1 MSISDGDYQGRFTIP
16 TPKGVYQAAGD
27 TNINTDYAYLA
38 QNIRTER
45 GLLASS
51 YGTSRA
57 FPALGAQIET
67 LARFYRRTRPD
78 DADVYVAAAGGAI
91 YTYTMG
97 TEGWVKRSEGYKS
110 DVWSS
115 VTYETTEGGATVDI
129 LILSNAKDGMIA
141 VYGSDLRVEKKTLTL
156 GDAYAEVKF
165 ATLGRHA
172 ERIWGTGAEGYPD
185 SIFYSRPY
193 DPFNW
198 TGVPETPELGGGMI
212 NQPTWDGDKFI
223 ALEPFGGYLLA
234 VKERTIFEIRGTDPS
249 SFTITEA
256 YGTDGPVEERSICTD
271 RTSMLYLSQNG
282 IGLYDGNTLRLL
294 SRDALHETMRMR
306 MEGMDGAARACVC
319 NHIYYLAMCI
329 KENESGERYIDL
341 SETGLTDEDFAS
353 VSRVYLIGCG
363 SAYHVGMA
371 ARYVLEKAARVPCE
385 VDLASEFRYRDPIL
399 EESGLVIIISQS
411 GETADSLA
419 ALRLCKERGVRTLAV
434 VNVVGSSI
442 AREADSVIYTWAG
455 PEIAVATTKAYST
468 QLAALYLIAVHMA
481 EVRGQITPARREALI
496 DAMLALP
503 DQIER
508 VLSDKERV
516 QWYANKMA
524 ACKDVFFIGRG
535 LDYAISMEGSLKLKE
550 ISYIHSEAYAAGELK
565 HGTISLIEDGVLVV
579 AVATQPELFEKEV
592 SNMVE
597 VRSRGASLF
606 GLTTYGQYAIED
618 TVNFTVYVPR
628 TDPLLTTSLAVVP
641 LQLLAY
647 YISCAKGLDVDKPR
661 NLAKSVTV
669 E

>member
-1 MSISDGDYQGRFTIP
+1 MSISDSDYQGRFTIP

-57 FPALGAQIET
+57 FPSLGAQIKT
-67 LARFYRRTRPD
+67 LTRFYRRSRPD
-78 DADVYVAAAGGAI
+78 DADVYVAAAEGAI

-115 VTYETTEGGATVDI
+115 VTYETTESGATVDI

-141 VYGSDLRVEKKTLTL
+141 VYGSDLRVEKKALTI

-198 TGVPETPELGGGMI
+198 TNVAETPELGGGVI

-234 VKERTIFEIRGTDPS
+234 VKEQTIFEIRGTDPS

-294 SRDALHETMRMR
+294 SRDALYETMRMR
-306 MEGMDGAARACVC
+306 MEGMDSAARACVC

-329 KENESGERYIDL
+329 KESESDVL
-341 SETGLTDEDFAS
+341 SENNT
-353 VSRVYLIGCG
+353 
-363 SAYHVGMA
+363 
-371 ARYVLEKAARVPCE
+371 VLEYDTERGTFMVRKGMRVKDFFADLGKAYMKRDFVLRFTADADENDVPVEMTIKTERREKTRVVLLQRQRKDYRVKIQVSGVRMKLKIRSHAKAAGWRIYGGVQAEYSLDE
-385 VDLASEFRYRDPIL
+385 V
-399 EESGLVIIISQS
+399 
-411 GETADSLA
+411 
-419 ALRLCKERGVRTLAV
+419 
-434 VNVVGSSI
+434 
-442 AREADSVIYTWAG
+442 
-455 PEIAVATTKAYST
+455 
-468 QLAALYLIAVHMA
+468 
-481 EVRGQITPARREALI
+481 
-496 DAMLALP
+496 
-503 DQIER
+503 
-508 VLSDKERV
+508 
-516 QWYANKMA
+516 
-524 ACKDVFFIGRG
+524 
-535 LDYAISMEGSLKLKE
+535 
-550 ISYIHSEAYAAGELK
+550 
-565 HGTISLIEDGVLVV
+565 
-579 AVATQPELFEKEV
+579 
-592 SNMVE
+592 
-597 VRSRGASLF
+597 
-606 GLTTYGQYAIED
+606 
-618 TVNFTVYVPR
+618 
-628 TDPLLTTSLAVVP
+628 
-641 LQLLAY
+641 
-647 YISCAKGLDVDKPR
+647 
-661 NLAKSVTV
+661 
-669 E
+669 

>member
-1 MSISDGDYQGRFTIP
+1 MSISDSDYQGRFTIP

-129 LILSNAKDGMIA
+129 LILSNAKDGMVA

-294 SRDALHETMRMR
+294 SRDALYETMRMR

-329 KENESGERYIDL
+329 KENESDIL
-341 SETGLTDEDFAS
+341 SENNT
-353 VSRVYLIGCG
+353 
-363 SAYHVGMA
+363 
-371 ARYVLEKAARVPCE
+371 VLEYDTERGTFMVRKGMRVKDFFSVGGTVYFTQADAPFEVLRYGDPESGGYLGAPMECMWETPWLDLGKAYMKRDFVLRFTADADENDVPVEMTIKTERREKTRVVLLQRQRKDYRVKIQVSGVRMKLRIRSHAKAAGWRIYGGVQAEYSLDE
-385 VDLASEFRYRDPIL
+385 V
-399 EESGLVIIISQS
+399 
-411 GETADSLA
+411 
-419 ALRLCKERGVRTLAV
+419 
-434 VNVVGSSI
+434 
-442 AREADSVIYTWAG
+442 
-455 PEIAVATTKAYST
+455 
-468 QLAALYLIAVHMA
+468 
-481 EVRGQITPARREALI
+481 
-496 DAMLALP
+496 
-503 DQIER
+503 
-508 VLSDKERV
+508 
-516 QWYANKMA
+516 
-524 ACKDVFFIGRG
+524 
-535 LDYAISMEGSLKLKE
+535 
-550 ISYIHSEAYAAGELK
+550 
-565 HGTISLIEDGVLVV
+565 
-579 AVATQPELFEKEV
+579 
-592 SNMVE
+592 
-597 VRSRGASLF
+597 
-606 GLTTYGQYAIED
+606 
-618 TVNFTVYVPR
+618 
-628 TDPLLTTSLAVVP
+628 
-641 LQLLAY
+641 
-647 YISCAKGLDVDKPR
+647 
-661 NLAKSVTV
+661 
-669 E
+669 